1 MWAISH
7 KHTHVFFYETH
18 DERKSSK
25 SRKAVSKV
33 VSGRQEVQGWPL
45 SISDIKLETEVQ
57 IQFLTNC
64 KRTLIAQRDVGVW
77 MEGWNTSLLATRMIQ
92 IRSFMRVFLL

>member
-1 MWAISH
+1 M
-7 KHTHVFFYETH
+7 FFYETH

-25 SRKAVSKV
+25 SSKAVSKA

-64 KRTLIAQRDVGVW
+64 NRTLIAQRDVGV
-77 MEGWNTSLLATRMIQ
+77 RMKG
-92 IRSFMRVFLL
+92 